1 MRVLLVCLLLV
12 SVAAAQNPAADACR
26 DQGGPEPGC
35 KTLESGTNAMA
46 WWCRHAGGPEDQCS
60 QLDGRVVSS
69 EKVDAYVQGP
79 VAAGFAEM
87 RERERGL
94 PLQDT
99 FWLSSHNSF
108 NSAWYEPT
116 FTQQDPN
123 HIYSMYDQ
131 LRMEARGLELD
142 IHWLPQPDQGGFA
155 PMVCHGRGSDQAHG
169 GCTRDRHLAAVLP
182 EIKAWMDDNPDEVLM
197 IDIQDEL
204 QFQGEDEANAHNVAA
219 QVFIDIFGE
228 LIITPTQTNTTCE
241 VPTSLSRDDLQAL
254 GRVLLVSDCGPGD
267 TWTSLVHGKDNW
279 VQQSMP
285 LADCV
290 WDEATYATQWTRIWE
305 DSTFVGEWAET
316 TGAAGEVEP
325 IRLEDIPMIV
335 GCGIHMI
342 SLDQTAPD
350 DGRLEAFLGAWQ
362 NRTPPPVIVPEP
374 APEPA
379 PQNTTVE
386 CADGS
391 VAANASMCPEPPQE
405 KASPAPGLLAPLLL
419 AAVGRRGRPQSASS
433 PTTHR

>member
-1 MRVLLVCLLLV
+1 MRVLLVLLLLV
-12 SVAAAQNPAADACR
+12 GTAVAQNPAADPCR
-26 DQGGPEPGC
+26 DQGGPEPAC

-46 WWCRHAGGPEDQCS
+46 WWCRHAGGPEEQCS
-60 QLDGRVVSS
+60 QLDGRVVTS
-69 EKVDAYVQGP
+69 EKVDAYAQGP

-87 RERERGL
+87 RAREDGL

-123 HIYSMYDQ
+123 HVHSMYDQ
-131 LRMEARGLELD
+131 LRMDARGLELD

-182 EIKAWMDDNPDEVLM
+182 EIRAWLDDYPHDVLM

-204 QFQGEDEANAHNVAA
+204 QFQGEDEANAHDVAA
-219 QVFIDIFGE
+219 QVFIDIFGD
-228 LIITPTQTNTTCE
+228 LLITPQQTNTTCA
-241 VPTSLSRDDLQAL
+241 VPTHLSRDDLRSL
-254 GRVLLVSDCGPGD
+254 GRVLLVSDCGVGA
-267 TWTSLVHGKDNW
+267 TWTGIVHGKDNW

-285 LADCV
+285 LPDCV
-290 WDEATYATQWTRIWE
+290 WDADTVASQWTRIWE

-316 TGAAGEVEP
+316 TGAADEVEP

-342 SLDQTAPD
+342 SLDQTVPD
-350 DGRLEAFLGAWQ
+350 DGRLEAFLEAWQ
-362 NRTPPPVIVPEP
+362 ERTPPLPPEP
-374 APEPA
+374 EPTPPA
-379 PQNTTVE
+379 PVNTTME
-386 CADGS
+386 CPDGS
-391 VAANASMCPEPPQE
+391 VTNGSACPEPEPTQE
-405 KASPAPGLLAPLLL
+405 SPGVGWLAPLCLL
-419 AAVGRRGRPQSASS
+419 LVAARRR
-433 PTTHR
+433 H